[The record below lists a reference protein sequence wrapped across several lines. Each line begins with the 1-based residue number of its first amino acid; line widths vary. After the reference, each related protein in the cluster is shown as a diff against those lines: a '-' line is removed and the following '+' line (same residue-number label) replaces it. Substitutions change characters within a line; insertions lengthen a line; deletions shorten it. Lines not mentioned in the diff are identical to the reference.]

1 MLIKK
6 TTGDRIFD
14 CFNTLFMI
22 LVMIVTIYPLLY
34 VAFASLSDGVQLM
47 AHAGALYKP
56 LGFTLAAYKAVF
68 SNIYILTGYRNT
80 LFIVIAGLA
89 VNLSLTSLGAYAL
102 SRKSLKFRKPIML
115 FIIFTMYF
123 SGGLIPSYL
132 LVKGIGLYNSLWAL
146 IIPGSI
152 NTFNL
157 ILMRTAFEAIP
168 ASLEE
173 SAKIDGAGDF
183 TVLLRIIIPLSLPTI
198 AVMTLYYG
206 VGHWNAWFNAMI
218 YLRDK
223 VKYPLQ
229 LILREI
235 LIQNETASMMGD
247 IDTTDQGNVA
257 ESIKFATIIVATL
270 PILCIYPFLQ
280 KYFVKGAM
288 IGAIKG

>member
-1 MLIKK
+1 MSIRKSL
-6 TTGDRIFD
+6 GDRIFD
-14 CFNTLFMI
+14 CFNALFMI
-22 LVMIVTIYPLLY
+22 MIMIVTIYPLLY

-47 AHAGALYKP
+47 AHVGALYKP
-56 LGFTLAAYKAVF
+56 LGLTLTAYKAVF

-80 LFIVIAGLA
+80 LFIVAAGLV
-89 VNLSLTSLGAYAL
+89 VNLALTSLGAYAL

-123 SGGLIPSYL
+123 SGGLIPGYL

-146 IIPGSI
+146 IFPGAIS
-152 NTFNL
+152 TFNL
-157 ILMRTAFEAIP
+157 ILMRTAFQAIP

-183 TVLLRIIIPLSLPTI
+183 TVLFRIIIPLSLPTI

-206 VGHWNAWFNAMI
+206 VGHWNAWFSAMI

-235 LIQNETASMMGD
+235 LIQNETTNMMGD

-257 ESIKFATIIVATL
+257 ETIKYATIIVATL

-280 KYFVKGAM
+280 KYFVKGTM